1 MFTHRVVPLARA
13 VCRTAIARTHSLRSS
28 VAASATR
35 AAGAAAA
42 GSATPTTAAQWSTA
56 PRLIHTS
63 ASALN
68 AGPQGGTAAAG
79 GGDDDAAA
87 ATTTAGSHVVEVDE
101 QSFARV
107 VVGANVPVVLDCYA
121 E

>member
-28 VAASATR
+28 VVASATR
-35 AAGAAAA
+35 AAGATAA
-42 GSATPTTAAQWSTA
+42 GSATPTTASQWSTA
-56 PRLIHTS
+56 PRLIHNS

-68 AGPQGGTAAAG
+68 AGGAAAAG

>member
-35 AAGAAAA
+35 AAGATA
-42 GSATPTTAAQWSTA
+42 GSATPTTAARWSTA

-63 ASALN
+63 TSAPN
-68 AGPQGGTAAAG
+68 AGGAAAAG